1 MATVGAD
8 GNISLG
14 LRLANALPGKYT
26 VLSGL
31 WFAHGHDAM
40 VAAIGRNRSD
50 NKEEWQAIS
59 YRFVKDEKGWR
70 VFVSVTLPV
79 GKSIPDRRL
88 GVIGVDINADH
99 LAVTGTDRFGNLI
112 EFRTIPCC
120 TYGKSSAQS
129 KAIVSE
135 AVKTLITLAS
145 DRRKPLV
152 RDQGRKTAVRTFVHS
167 WNSRIPNPSYE
178 VLKRKR

>member
-50 NKEEWQAIS
+50 TKEEWQAIL
-59 YRFVKDEKGWR
+59 YRFKKDEKGWR
-70 VFVSVTLPV
+70 VFVSISLPEVKRIKGLRKNNMINHGGIHTL
-79 GKSIPDRRL
+79 
-88 GVIGVDINADH
+88 
-99 LAVTGTDRFGNLI
+99 
-112 EFRTIPCC
+112 
-120 TYGKSSAQS
+120 
-129 KAIVSE
+129 
-135 AVKTLITLAS
+135 
-145 DRRKPLV
+145 
-152 RDQGRKTAVRTFVHS
+152 
-167 WNSRIPNPSYE
+167 
-178 VLKRKR
+178 